1 MIFSNKVLHRKIHIL
16 HFLLLINSIG
26 IHRAWPQIQA
36 DKEKYLKQIAPV
48 HSNSPNVVF
57 IVADDLG
64 YFDLSVYGNTWIQT
78 PTLDQLAQQGA
89 LFTGGYAT
97 APICAPSRAGFLTGR
112 YQQRFG
118 FQFQPHQRY
127 PKSKFEWWWF
137 KNLINTSDLEPA
149 PWGNFPPAHEWQT
162 FGLPTTEITLS
173 EILKSAGYA
182 TAWIGKWHLGY
193 HEPMLPQNFGFEY
206 TYGCYEAYTLFAEK
220 NDKQVVNAPINEFTD
235 KHIWNNGRKGP
246 CAIRKQGTIIQ
257 EKTYLTYAFG
267 REAKSFITQC
277 GNKPFFLYLPITAPH
292 TPYQAPKNIYDSL
305 QHITNH
311 NKRVYYAMII
321 ALDQMIGDLIN
332 HLKSIGKWE
341 NTLFIFTS
349 DNGAALYSRTVNN
362 LPLNG
367 GKFTFYEGG
376 IRVPLII
383 HYPKKIKPQTVI
395 HEPVMLFDVFTTIL
409 DLLHIP
415 LPNDRKVDGKSLWP
429 LLESKNTIHHAYLYW
444 HSGYNFAIRSGNW
457 KLLVNQKDKTMKLYY
472 LLHDQGEKNSLHEA
486 QSKLTNELLTILNA
500 WIAEIPKA
508 SWPQIMDYTVCING
522 KKCTWAI

>member
-1 MIFSNKVLHRKIHIL
+1 MIFLNKVLHHIPHIL
-16 HFLLLINSIG
+16 LFLFLNNSIS
-26 IHRAWPQIQA
+26 IHGAWAQIHA

-48 HSNSPNVVF
+48 YSNSPNIVF

-78 PTLDQLAQQGA
+78 PNLDQLAQEGA
-89 LFTGGYAT
+89 LFTCGYAT

-149 PWGNFPPAHEWQT
+149 PWKNFPPAHEWKN

-193 HEPMLPQNFGFEY
+193 HEPLLPQNFGFEY

-235 KHIWNNGRKGP
+235 KHIWNNGRRGP
-246 CAIRKQGTIIQ
+246 CAIRKQGTIIK

-267 REAKSFITQC
+267 REAKYFIEQC

-305 QHITNH
+305 QHIPTH
-311 NKRVYYAMII
+311 NKRVYYSMIVAM
-321 ALDQMIGDLIN
+321 DQMIGNLVEY
-332 HLKSIGKWE
+332 LKSIGKWE

-376 IRVPLII
+376 IKVPLII
-383 HYPKKIKPQTVI
+383 HYPKKISPQTVV
-395 HEPVMLFDVFTTIL
+395 HEPVMLFDVFATIL
-409 DLLHIP
+409 DLLNIP
-415 LPNDRKVDGKSLWP
+415 LPDDRKMDGKSLWP

-457 KLLVNQKDKTMKLYY
+457 KLLVNQKDKTMELYY
-472 LLHDQGEKNSLHEA
+472 LLNDQGEKNTMHET
-486 QSKLTNELLTILNA
+486 QSKLAYELLALLNA
-500 WIAEIPKA
+500 WVAEIPKA

>member
-1 MIFSNKVLHRKIHIL
+1 MIAAIKSTFRFLYRLLCISLIL
-16 HFLLLINSIG
+16 LTVFPSGWTQL
-26 IHRAWPQIQA
+26 QA
-36 DKEKYLKQIAPV
+36 GKDNYLKKIEPV
-48 HSNSPNVVF
+48 KEQSPNIVF

-64 YFDLSVYGNTWIQT
+64 YHDLSVYGNVWIQT
-78 PTLDQLAQQGA
+78 PHLDKLAKNGA
-89 LFTGGYAT
+89 LFTSGYAT

-149 PWGNFPPAHEWQT
+149 PWGNFPPAVEWIN

-193 HEPMLPQNFGFEY
+193 REPMLPQNFGFDY

-235 KHIWNNGRKGP
+235 KHIWKNGRKGA
-246 CAIRKQGTIIQ
+246 CAIRKQGTVIK

-267 REAKSFITQC
+267 REAQTFIKQA

-292 TPYQAPKNIYDSL
+292 TPYQAPKAIYDSL
-305 QHITNH
+305 SYIPSH
-311 NKRVYYAMII
+311 NKRVYYSMIVAM
-321 ALDQMIGDLIN
+321 DQMVGELVAF
-332 HLKSIGKWE
+332 LQALGKWE

-349 DNGAALYSRTVNN
+349 DNGAPLYSRTVNN

-376 IRVPLII
+376 IKVPLIM
-383 HYPKKIKPQTVI
+383 HFPKKIRPETVV
-395 HEPVMLFDVFTTIL
+395 HEPVMLFDIFSTIL
-409 DLLHIP
+409 DLLNIP
-415 LPNDRKVDGKSLWP
+415 LPDDRIIDGKSLWP
-429 LLESKNTIHHAYLYW
+429 LLEPNNSLHHTYLYW
-444 HSGYNFAIRSGNW
+444 YSGYNYAIRSGNW
-457 KLLVNQKDKTMKLYY
+457 KLLVNQKDKTVELYY
-472 LLHDQGEKNSLHEA
+472 LLNDMGEKHSLHEFE
-486 QSKLTNELLTILNA
+486 SKKVYELLDVLNA
-500 WIAEIPKA
+500 WMADIPKA
-508 SWPQIMDYTVCING
+508 AWPQIMDYTIYING

>member
-1 MIFSNKVLHRKIHIL
+1 MNFSHKKFYRIPIIIYFIFYINLFLIHPL
-16 HFLLLINSIG
+16 
-26 IHRAWPQIQA
+26 RAQLQA
-36 DKEKYLKQIAPV
+36 GKEKYLKQIPPAQA
-48 HSNSPNVVF
+48 NSPNIIF

-64 YFDLSVYGNTWIQT
+64 YYDLSVYGNTCIQT
-78 PTLDQLAQQGA
+78 TNLDQLAYEGA

-137 KNLINTSDLEPA
+137 KNLINTNDLEPA
-149 PWGNFPPAHEWQT
+149 PWGHFPPVHEWQN

-220 NDKQVVNAPINEFTD
+220 NDKQVVYAPIHEFTD
-235 KHIWNNGRKGP
+235 KHIWKNGRKGP
-246 CAIRKQGTIIQ
+246 CAIRKHGTIIQ

-267 REAKSFITQC
+267 REAKFFIEKC

-305 QHITNH
+305 QHIPTH
-311 NKRVYYAMII
+311 NKRVYYSMIVAM
-321 ALDQMIGDLIN
+321 DQMIGDLVKY
-332 HLKSIGKWE
+332 LKSVGKWE

-349 DNGAALYSRTVNN
+349 DNGAALYSKTVNN
-362 LPLNG
+362 FPLNG

-383 HYPKKIKPQTVI
+383 HYPPKIKPKTII
-395 HEPVMLFDVFTTIL
+395 HEPVMLFDVFATIL

-415 LPNDRKVDGKSLWP
+415 LPVDRKLDGMSLWP
-429 LLESKNTIHHAYLYW
+429 LLESNETKHHTYLYW
-444 HSGYNFAIRSGNW
+444 YSGYNFAIRSGNW
-457 KLLVNQKDKTMKLYY
+457 KLIVNQKDKTMELYS
-472 LLHDQGEKNSLHEA
+472 LLNDQGEKQSMHETKSQIA
-486 QSKLTNELLTILNA
+486 FELLAILNA
-500 WIAEIPKA
+500 WITEIPKPT
-508 SWPQIMDYTVCING
+508 WPQIMDYTVRING